1 MGTATRP
8 IHTEE
13 FLVNMGPQHPSTHGV
28 FRMVLTMDGEK
39 VVKAEPHIGYL
50 HRSME
55 KMAENRLYL
64 SFLPM
69 TDRVDYLSGIFCNTA
84 HCLAVERMM
93 EIEVPKRAQYLRV
106 LASEINRIASHLI
119 FFGIFSLDLG
129 AVTPM
134 PWTFRDREWAIDLLE
149 RMTGQRLTFNYTR
162 FGGVALDLPEKDF
175 LNKVE
180 WFLEDL
186 PKRFKDYKRV
196 LFANPILLARTKDIG
211 TVSAEMA
218 VNYGLSGPNTRSSG
232 VDFDLRRDIPY
243 DAYED
248 FDFKVI
254 TFEKGDS
261 YDRFLA
267 RFYEMI
273 ESLKIIRQCIDGLPE
288 GEINTLKMAK
298 QSRIK
303 PPAGEIY
310 VRVESPR
317 GDYGVYLQSD
327 GSDKPYRLKLR
338 TPSFNNL
345 SIVCKLIEGVYL
357 ADIVPIFGSMDVI
370 LPDVDR

>member
-1 MGTATRP
+1 
-8 IHTEE
+8 
-13 FLVNMGPQHPSTHGV
+13 
-28 FRMVLTMDGEK
+28 
-39 VVKAEPHIGYL
+39 
-50 HRSME
+50 
-55 KMAENRLYL
+55 
-64 SFLPM
+64 M
-69 TDRVDYLSGIFCNTA
+69 TDRVDYLAGIFCNTA
-84 HCLAVERMM
+84 HCLAVERLM

-106 LASEINRIASHLI
+106 LAMEINRIASHLI

-162 FGGVALDLPEKDF
+162 FGGVSLDLPEKDF

-180 WFLEDL
+180 WFLEDF
-186 PKRFKDYKRV
+186 PKRLKDYERV

-211 TVSAEMA
+211 TVPAEMA
-218 VNYGLSGPNTRSSG
+218 INYGLSGPNTRSSG

-243 DAYED
+243 DAYKD
-248 FDFKVI
+248 FDFDVI
-254 TFEKGDS
+254 TLENGDS
-261 YDRFLA
+261 YDRFIA
-267 RFYEMI
+267 RYYEMI
-273 ESLKIIRQCIDGLPE
+273 ESMKIIRQCIDGLPE
-288 GEINTLKMAK
+288 GEINSLKMAK

-303 PPAGEIY
+303 PPEGEVY

-327 GSDKPYRLKLR
+327 GSEKPYRLKLR

-357 ADIVPIFGSMDVI
+357 ADIVPIFGSLDVI